1 MASTHAAD
9 STPPRDAPNWLEGEQ
24 SQSRVSEQICAINLA
39 PGPRFGWIGAFAF
52 AMAFALMFVLA
63 IGYLLATGIGIW
75 GNNIPV
81 AWAFDIT
88 NYVWWIGIG
97 MAGTFISAALLLLR
111 QDWRTSI
118 SRSAEAMTVCAVAIA
133 GLFPLL
139 HLGRPWFAY
148 WLAPYPDI
156 MNLWPQ
162 WRSALVWDFFAIVSY
177 LSVSLLFWY
186 VGMIPD
192 FGTFRDRAGTRPAQL
207 FYGLLALGWR
217 GEARHWRRYETL
229 SVLIAGLAVPLVFSV
244 HSEVA
249 LSFCSGI
256 LPGWHSTLFPPF
268 FVAGALF
275 SGFALAL
282 ALIIPMRAIYGLGDY
297 ITLRHLDQ
305 MAKLLLAASLFM
317 AYSYLMDVFMA
328 FYSADQFEIATTLTR
343 MKGPY
348 APLYWSTLGCNVVL
362 PQALWFK
369 ALRRNTK
376 VLFIVSAG
384 VVVGMWFE
392 RLMLIVTSLYRDF
405 LPSSWG
411 MYYPTVWDFIHLTGS
426 MGLFAVFFLLFLR
439 LLPIISMFETRKL
452 IHKELK
458 ETP

>member
-1 MASTHAAD
+1 MPYQSPDSNFKAAGAQVAE
-9 STPPRDAPNWLEGEQ
+9 RIG
-24 SQSRVSEQICAINLA
+24 AIILA
-39 PGPRFGWIGAFAF
+39 PGPRRGWTLAFGLASAL
-52 AMAFALMFVLA
+52 ALMFVLA
-63 IGYLLATGIGIW
+63 IGYLFATGIGIW

-118 SRSAEAMTVCAVAIA
+118 SRCAEAMTVCAVAIA
-133 GLFPLL
+133 GLFPIL

-148 WLAPYPDI
+148 WLAPYPDA
-156 MNLWPQ
+156 MHLWPQ

-177 LSVSLLFWY
+177 LTVSLLFWY

-192 FGTFRDRAGTRPAQL
+192 FGILRDRAESRPAQL

-217 GEARHWRRYETL
+217 GEARHWRRHETL
-229 SVLIAGLAVPLVFSV
+229 STLIAGLAVPLVFSV

-249 LSFCSGI
+249 LAFCEGI

-282 ALIIPMRAIYGLGDY
+282 ALVIPLRSIYGLYDY
-297 ITLRHLDQ
+297 ITSRHLES
-305 MAKLLLAASLFM
+305 MAKLLLAAGLIV
-317 AYSYLMDVFMA
+317 AYSYGMEVFMA
-328 FYSADQFEIATTLTR
+328 FYSGDEFEIAQTLIR

-348 APLYWSTLGCNVVL
+348 AAIYWATIACNVVL
-362 PQALWFK
+362 PQILWFQG
-369 ALRRNTK
+369 ARRHAG
-376 VLFIVSAG
+376 VLFVVSAG
-384 VVVGMWFE
+384 VVVGMWLE
-392 RLMLIVTSLYRDF
+392 RLMLIVISLSQDF

-411 MYYPTVWDFIHLTGS
+411 MYYPTRWDWIFLAGS

-439 LLPIISMFETRKL
+439 LLPALSMFELRRL
-452 IHKELK
+452 FHREGA
-458 ETP
+458 P